1 MLCLCDC
8 YDQFTWSS
16 PSHWT
21 VLLSVYF
28 NAIAIRWATICLT
41 SCIRRIAVFSDLL
54 PVFLPL
60 VIVPF
65 LRLVPLVVV
74 VFPFCVFSQSKML
87 NASLISSFI
96 RLIPVLIDWFQQF
109 PVLFDWFQHF
119 PVLFD
124 WFQHYPVLWPGSAFS
139 LSFSSGPFYKKCTC
153 YTCNTSSAFSLYL
166 CDLFVQF
173 CSLLTKLYD
182 ILRGNSHWP
191 YSLTKYFTF
200 TIVWT
205 STCLVSFPGPI
216 SFASSV
222 SWLLWTEPT
231 GWILHQL
238 CPDSPPIMQ
247 RFYPSGC
254 TRRIRWSCEG
264 LTSVH
269 NEYTGWSL

>member
-1 MLCLCDC
+1 M
-8 YDQFTWSS
+8 
-16 PSHWT
+16 
-21 VLLSVYF
+21 
-28 NAIAIRWATICLT
+28 
-41 SCIRRIAVFSDLL
+41 
-54 PVFLPL
+54 
-60 VIVPF
+60 VPF

-74 VFPFCVFSQSKML
+74 VVPFCVFSQSEML

-96 RLIPVLIDWFQQF
+96 RLVSTISSFIRLVSTLPCPLTWVCLFF
-109 PVLFDWFQHF
+109 VLFFGTLLQEVYLLYMQYF
-119 PVLFD
+119 FCLFLILVR
-124 WFQHYPVLWPGSAFS
+124 P
-139 LSFSSGPFYKKCTC
+139 
-153 YTCNTSSAFSLYL
+153 
-166 CDLFVQF
+166 FVQF

-238 CPDSPPIMQ
+238 CKGFI
-247 RFYPSGC
+247 PSCC
-254 TRRIRWSCEG
+254 TRRILVILWGSYVCTQRIHWMKFVVFIAETYVQLVITDLRAILPARLDRLHWACA
-264 LTSVH
+264 LDYV
-269 NEYTGWSL
+269 